1 MKSWVFGGTLPVVLL
16 TVEGD
21 TRGGLGNSIVYG
33 EWRASVSTDKS
44 IGFGL
49 QVELPWGA
57 SGGVADAH
65 WVLLPYV
72 NAHLPV
78 WRLFF
83 MANLGYAQSV
93 GGLAHDHGAHDHGS
107 SHIGEEFVFVNP
119 HESGEFVYR
128 LSIGLPLY
136 QQRIQPMLMVN
147 GQQVLVD
154 TTGEKTFVQ
163 LGARVLGQVT
173 DVVSVYSMGELP
185 ISKARRFTGRAS
197 IGLMLDFKADFL
209 QPLRCGFEVFVDAI
223 SAVAATMS
231 SLTLSPL
238 RSVSAHRLNNCNRPP
253 PVESDVHSPSFVLT
267 VSLVLRNPRPSRGI
281 TTSMVNDCRI

>member
-1 MKSWVFGGTLPVVLL
+1 MKPTP
-16 TVEGD
+16 
-21 TRGGLGNSIVYG
+21 
-33 EWRASVSTDKS
+33 
-44 IGFGL
+44 IGSYC
-49 QVELPWGA
+49 PT
-57 SGGVADAH
+57 
-65 WVLLPYV
+65 

-78 WRLFF
+78 WRLF

-163 LGARVLGQVT
+163 LGARVLGQVM
-173 DVVSVYSMGELP
+173 DVVSVYGMENFHQQGSSIYGSGQYWSDVGLLRLIFFSHSVAALKFLSMP
-185 ISKARRFTGRAS
+185 FR
-197 IGLMLDFKADFL
+197 
-209 QPLRCGFEVFVDAI
+209 V
-223 SAVAATMS
+223 VAATMS

-238 RSVSAHRLNNCNRPP
+238 RSFQPIDSTIATGRRQLNPT
-253 PVESDVHSPSFVLT
+253 STLHHSY
-267 VSLVLRNPRPSRGI
+267 
-281 TTSMVNDCRI
+281 